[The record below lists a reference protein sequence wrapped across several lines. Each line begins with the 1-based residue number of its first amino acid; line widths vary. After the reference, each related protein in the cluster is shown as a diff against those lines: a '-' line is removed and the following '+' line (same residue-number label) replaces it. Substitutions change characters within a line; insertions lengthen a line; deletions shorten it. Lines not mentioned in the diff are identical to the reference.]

1 MNLYRKLRRKVKEYL
16 IGLQLRQKIRLL
28 FAVCVML
35 PMLVTD
41 AIILANEYRSTT
53 NEMKKE
59 FEQSAAAVEFAL
71 QSHMEYPS
79 TIAHNIYKSRVLHVF
94 LNEQYDSPYEYYD
107 AYYRIRSESVFD
119 ASMGIKGATVSI
131 FSDNDTIS
139 DGSGFYNMAHYENEP
154 WLKKLYQ
161 EDANRL
167 LLFEYSTG
175 MGGDIQENRRVV
187 LLRKLNMG
195 QFSGCKKALRM
206 DLDYS
211 DFEDELRELEL
222 KDTVLVC
229 DASRLIFT
237 NRDALGEKE
246 PFEARPLKIR
256 ASYQKP
262 ITLYGYDLDL
272 FVISNENMLHAF
284 IARNG
289 GAFLIL
295 MLINIIFLRM
305 MMYILERVM
314 ITRIKHLE
322 ESFGI
327 MEGEKVQL
335 IDGIDGNDEITN
347 LANSYNEMAEKMN
360 ELIHTVYLDRLR
372 EQEMDIAKQKAELL
386 ALHSQINPHF
396 LFNVLESIRMH
407 SLLKSEKETAQMVG
421 KLAVMER
428 TYVNWGNDEI
438 SVAKEMDFVE
448 AYLSLQK
455 YRFGDRLSYRLIV
468 ADDCKQFTLPKLT
481 IVTFVENACEHGV
494 EKKANPGWI
503 FVRIQKNE
511 NRLCIEV
518 EDTGMGMSPE
528 ELSDIRGKVESVSI
542 QSVQKDAHIGM
553 MNAFLRLK
561 LLTDNRASF
570 EIESEQGEGTT
581 IRLWIPIDSKA

>member
-41 AIILANEYRSTT
+41 VIILANEYRSTT

-59 FEQSAAAVEFAL
+59 FEQTAAAVEFAL

-211 DFEDELRELEL
+211 
-222 KDTVLVC
+222 
-229 DASRLIFT
+229 
-237 NRDALGEKE
+237 
-246 PFEARPLKIR
+246 
-256 ASYQKP
+256 
-262 ITLYGYDLDL
+262 
-272 FVISNENMLHAF
+272 
-284 IARNG
+284 
-289 GAFLIL
+289 
-295 MLINIIFLRM
+295 
-305 MMYILERVM
+305 
-314 ITRIKHLE
+314 
-322 ESFGI
+322 
-327 MEGEKVQL
+327 
-335 IDGIDGNDEITN
+335 
-347 LANSYNEMAEKMN
+347 
-360 ELIHTVYLDRLR
+360 
-372 EQEMDIAKQKAELL
+372 
-386 ALHSQINPHF
+386 
-396 LFNVLESIRMH
+396 
-407 SLLKSEKETAQMVG
+407 
-421 KLAVMER
+421 
-428 TYVNWGNDEI
+428 
-438 SVAKEMDFVE
+438 
-448 AYLSLQK
+448 
-455 YRFGDRLSYRLIV
+455 
-468 ADDCKQFTLPKLT
+468 
-481 IVTFVENACEHGV
+481 
-494 EKKANPGWI
+494 
-503 FVRIQKNE
+503 
-511 NRLCIEV
+511 
-518 EDTGMGMSPE
+518 
-528 ELSDIRGKVESVSI
+528 
-542 QSVQKDAHIGM
+542 
-553 MNAFLRLK
+553 
-561 LLTDNRASF
+561 
-570 EIESEQGEGTT
+570 
-581 IRLWIPIDSKA
+581 